1 MGFYQQLQEELIRS
15 RKSVLK
21 GKQPRGRTAS
31 PSAPA
36 TNGTPSGG
44 GATATA
50 SWSGRRRVPRG
61 SRAFTTTSYRVP
73 GLLAPIRQPTG
84 MVCWATVTTM
94 MYGWLRQQSI
104 PIETVMGQI
113 GQVYLDKYNAN
124 QGLKGSEKGPFLAA
138 AGLQPEPPMS
148 WSIDGWM
155 QNLKL
160 YGPLWVTTDEDPSA
174 NFAIHA
180 RIIVAMTTDGT
191 PDGTSFQI
199 VDPATATEYAE
210 DLNAFL
216 RKYEEEARTP
226 GVPLRIQ
233 VVHFPAGTQ
242 PAGQASLG
250 QSRAMRP
257 AAFSA
262 SVGRSRAF
270 DTPLAW
276 GARVSQ
282 AFRDHVR
289 TIASN
294 LGCDPDHLM
303 AAMAFETGET
313 FSPSIRNAA
322 GSGATGLIQFMP
334 STAQALGTTTTDLA
348 AMSAEQQLAYVEKYF
363 APFKGKLA
371 TLEDVYMAILWPR
384 AVGQPN
390 SYVLFSRSGKPKTY
404 QQNAG
409 LDRDGDGNVTKQ
421 EAASVVAAKLA
432 KGRQPANAG

>member
-1 MGFYQQLQEELIRS
+1 
-15 RKSVLK
+15 
-21 GKQPRGRTAS
+21 
-31 PSAPA
+31 
-36 TNGTPSGG
+36 
-44 GATATA
+44 
-50 SWSGRRRVPRG
+50 
-61 SRAFTTTSYRVP
+61 
-73 GLLAPIRQPTG
+73 
-84 MVCWATVTTM
+84 M

-174 NFAIHA
+174 DFAIHA
-180 RIIVAMTTDGT
+180 RIIVSMTTDGT

-210 DLNAFL
+210 DFNTFL
-216 RKYEEEARTP
+216 RKYESEASTP

-257 AAFSA
+257 AAFAA

-282 AFRDHVR
+282 AFRDQVR

-303 AAMAFETGET
+303 ASMAFETGET
-313 FSPSIRNAA
+313 FSPSIRNGA

-363 APFKGKLA
+363 APFKGRLA

-390 SYVLFSRSGKPKTY
+390 SFVLFTRSGNAKIY

-421 EAASVVAAKLA
+421 EAASVVTAKLA
-432 KGRQPANAG
+432 KGRQATNAG